1 MFDLETR
8 ETTIVI
14 SGEDYKKLCKLG
26 RESRMKRNG
35 DLAISI
41 DHKDRVLEVLSQLR
55 HECIEYGSIDIQ
67 RSNLEEVFLTLTG
80 ASLTGG

>member
-35 DLAISI
+35 DLAIKKAEEEHI
-41 DHKDRVLEVLSQLR
+41 MLVDCLENRLDKDIEDILPRLEV
-55 HECIEYGSIDIQ
+55 IE
-67 RSNLEEVFLTLTG
+67 E
-80 ASLTGG
+80 